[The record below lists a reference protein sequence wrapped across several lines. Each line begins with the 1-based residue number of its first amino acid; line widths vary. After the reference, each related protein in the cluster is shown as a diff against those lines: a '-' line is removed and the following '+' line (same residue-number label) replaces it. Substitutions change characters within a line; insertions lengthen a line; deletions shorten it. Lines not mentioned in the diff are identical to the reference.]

1 MYLRTTPRKNK
12 DGSVVRYLQL
22 AHNTWDPVAKRSRAQ
37 VIYNFGREETA
48 NRAALTRLIASVTR
62 FLEPDAALAAGAG
75 EGLAFLEA
83 RPLGG
88 TYVLD
93 ALWQRLEEGQPLAGA
108 GGQGGVG
115 LEKAGHRGDEAR
127 QRGPVGSVLSAEVV
141 DHLGTGALGHRVPR
155 VVGQLQV
162 ADYRAILV
170 LPRSGSQVHRLD
182 NLTDTPEAQHLLDRT
197 CIYDI
202 PGFCPG
208 LRLLSRAY
216 MPECRPE
223 PRLAAEPRPAGHRN
237 RVIGAPRPIRKARL
251 PSRRGRARRAA
262 RCSGTMG
269 PGHGRVGTAPGVVAR
284 RRPRSLPHESRNPRH
299 RTCRR
304 EPGAPGMHR
313 DGRWTCGR
321 PYRYG
326 SRHGREAPQ
335 GDRDR
340 PAPARRAPRR

>member
-37 VIYNFGREETA
+37 VIYNFGREDTA

-83 RPLGG
+83 LPQSVQGEGASEG
-88 TYVLD
+88 T
-93 ALWQRLEEGQPLAGA
+93 RLEEGQPLAGA

-182 NLTDTPEAQHLLDRT
+182 NLTDFPEEQGFSSET

-202 PGFCPG
+202 LGFRPAEKPICSAFT
-208 LRLLSRAY
+208 RER
-216 MPECRPE
+216 RPE
-223 PRLAAEPRPAGHRN
+223 PRLAAEPRIYSHVEGIGGHGEDELRAFSLP
-237 RVIGAPRPIRKARL
+237 APRFV
-251 PSRRGRARRAA
+251 RGLLYTIYSAVA
-262 RCSGTMG
+262 CGD
-269 PGHGRVGTAPGVVAR
+269 VVD
-284 RRPRSLPHESRNPRH
+284 E
-299 RTCRR
+299 
-304 EPGAPGMHR
+304 G
-313 DGRWTCGR
+313 
-321 PYRYG
+321 
-326 SRHGREAPQ
+326 
-335 GDRDR
+335 
-340 PAPARRAPRR
+340 

>member
-22 AHNTWDPVAKRSRAQ
+22 AHNTWEPVAKRSRAQ
-37 VIYNFGREETA
+37 VIYNFGREDTA

-75 EGLAFLEA
+75 EGLAFL
-83 RPLGG
+83 
-88 TYVLD
+88 
-93 ALWQRLEEGQPLAGA
+93 
-108 GGQGGVG
+108 
-115 LEKAGHRGDEAR
+115 EAR

-182 NLTDTPEAQHLLDRT
+182 NLTDTPETQHLLGRT

-216 MPECRPE
+216 MPEWTPE
-223 PRLAAEPRPAGHRN
+223 PRLAAEPRR
-237 RVIGAPRPIRKARL
+237 
-251 PSRRGRARRAA
+251 
-262 RCSGTMG
+262 
-269 PGHGRVGTAPGVVAR
+269 
-284 RRPRSLPHESRNPRH
+284 
-299 RTCRR
+299 
-304 EPGAPGMHR
+304 
-313 DGRWTCGR
+313 
-321 PYRYG
+321 
-326 SRHGREAPQ
+326 
-335 GDRDR
+335 
-340 PAPARRAPRR
+340 